1 MRNIGVVKVHCIS
14 KTLSPL
20 THMMETAGNESIIN
34 REKIL
39 HKGIVKSIPVISGN
53 AIRHKMVREPGSM
66 FLVNALDLKGRLT
79 IDQANYMFYGGA
91 LTESTVSENMKTLAE
106 LKELFPLYR
115 LLGGSL
121 RNQIIAGSI
130 IVQRGILICEENRE
144 ILSVSLPDDYTLPNE
159 QLKSSEEFIKEYK
172 YTRSD
177 IQKSKEGTEIL
188 CEEEQTG
195 DGKTNLMIY
204 NGQCII
210 PGTLFYHGFILN
222 NISRL
227 EVGAFFHALQY
238 WKDAGGIIGGYSRIG
253 HGRLDVSFIIEN
265 SENFI
270 TSDDIENC
278 ITEYKEHVYTKKEK
292 CVQWLQDNFP
302 DKKKSKR
309 ETKEENKIDG
319 EQDVS

>member
-1 MRNIGVVKVHCIS
+1 MKDIGTVKIHCIS

-34 REKIL
+34 REKL
-39 HKGIVKSIPVISGN
+39 VHKGVIKSIPVISGN
-53 AIRHKMVREPGSM
+53 AIRHKMLREPGSM
-66 FLVNALDLKGRLT
+66 YLVEACELKGKLS

-91 LTESTVSENMKTLAE
+91 LTESTVSENMKTLAG

-130 IVQRGILICEENRE
+130 IVQRGILMCEENRE
-144 ILSVSLPDDYTLPNE
+144 VLEVSLPENFNLPE
-159 QLKSSEEFIKEYK
+159 QQLKSSEEFIKEYQ

-188 CEEEQTG
+188 KAEEQEEET
-195 DGKTNLMIY
+195 KTNLMIY

-210 PGTLFYHGFILN
+210 PGTLFYHGFILQ

-227 EVGAFFHALQY
+227 EVGAFFHSLQN
-238 WKDAGGIIGGYSRIG
+238 WKDSGGIIGGYSRIG
-253 HGRLDVSFIIEN
+253 HGRLDL
-265 SENFI
+265 NFI
-270 TSDDIENC
+270 MEDSEDFITASDIEDC
-278 ITEYKEHVYTKKEK
+278 VSEYTAHVEANKEK
-292 CVQWLQDNFP
+292 CVEWLNDNFQ
-302 DKKKSKR
+302 DKKK
-309 ETKEENKIDG
+309 TK
-319 EQDVS
+319 

>member
-1 MRNIGVVKVHCIS
+1 MKDIGVVKVHCIS

-34 REKIL
+34 REKL
-39 HKGIVKSIPVISGN
+39 VHKGVVKSIPVISGN
-53 AIRHKMVREPGSM
+53 AIRHKMLREPGSM
-66 FLVNALDLKGRLT
+66 YLVEACELKGKLT

-91 LTESTVSENMKTLAE
+91 LTESTASENMKMLAI

-130 IVQRGILICEENRE
+130 IVQRGILMCEENRE
-144 ILSVSLPDDYTLPNE
+144 VLELSLPENYDLPE
-159 QLKSSEEFIKEYK
+159 KQLKSSEEFIKEYQ

-188 CEEEQTG
+188 KAEEQEGET
-195 DGKTNLMIY
+195 KTNLMIY

-210 PGTLFYHGFILN
+210 PGTLFYHGFILQ

-227 EVGAFFHALQY
+227 EVGAFFHSLQG
-238 WKDAGGIIGGYSRIG
+238 WKESGGIIGGYSRVG
-253 HGRLDVSFIIEN
+253 HGRLDMNFVMED
-265 SENFI
+265 SEDFI
-270 TSDDIENC
+270 TAADIEDC
-278 ITEYKEHVYTKKEK
+278 MSEYAAHVESNKEA
-292 CVQWLQDNFP
+292 CVKWLQDNF
-302 DKKKSKR
+302 K
-309 ETKEENKIDG
+309 
-319 EQDVS
+319 

>member
-1 MRNIGVVKVHCIS
+1 MKEIGIVKIHCIS

-39 HKGIVKSIPVISGN
+39 HKGIIKSIPVISGN
-53 AIRHKMVREPGSM
+53 AIRHKMLRESGSM
-66 FLVNALDLKGRLT
+66 FLVEQCGLKSKLT

-91 LTESTVSENMKTLAE
+91 LTESTVSENMKTLAA

-121 RNQIIAGSI
+121 RNQIIAGNI

-144 ILSVSLPDDYTLPNE
+144 VLELSLPENYELPE
-159 QLKSSEEFIKEYK
+159 QQLKSSEEFIKEYQ

-177 IQKSKEGTEIL
+177 IQKSKDGTEIL
-188 CEEEQTG
+188 RAEDQEGET
-195 DGKTNLMIY
+195 KTNLMIY

-210 PGTLFYHGFILN
+210 PGTLFYHGFILQ

-227 EVGAFFHALQY
+227 EVGAFFHSLQL
-238 WKDAGGIIGGYSRIG
+238 WKNSGGIIGGYSRIG
-253 HGRLDVSFIIEN
+253 HGRLDLNFIIED
-265 SENFI
+265 SEDFI
-270 TSDDIENC
+270 SAADIEDC
-278 ITEYKEHVYTKKEK
+278 ISEYISHVEANKEK
-292 CVQWLQDNFP
+292 CVEWLNDNFQ
-302 DKKKSKR
+302 DKKKK
-309 ETKEENKIDG
+309 KQDNPVLIDG
-319 EQDVS
+319 E